1 MNFTLPSLSHARS
14 EWLTVSKQL
23 TPGPNECRH
32 YLFQPATRGIEQHVG
47 VQDSHPQGGIPSA
60 NQLLHAPGFALY
72 RALLRQI
79 PHISLPGDLTSR
91 PDWINPI
98 THLIQHGFRRNK
110 NDTSPRIVTSA
121 LQSGYRFLALLNRA
135 QDTSSASHAEV
146 LFFLRERQKAF
157 PQPRAPQ
164 VAAPPK
170 PRPPPLLTRVSEP
183 GQRPVY
189 KATVRPLPL
198 SQLSG
203 GTRKVPV
210 FEDAQGVPTLR
221 LGKPESHSHANFL
234 KHKAMRRQLRITALQ
249 SLWEERR
256 REASEEDAWE
266 ATVQALAVGEE
277 VKLADEDDENDT
289 AKKGTS
295 HHNYSQ
301 KRQPGLY
308 EVTVREFGYDY
319 LSAKLREEMVDMQA
333 RATALLDLRD
343 EEQRLAD
350 IENEEKKQRKR
361 AAREERVKLRK
372 DTRSPDKAPMSR
384 HPAKEHKNIRM
395 PKSAD
400 EPSHSLSKDDWTDEY
415 A

>member
-1 MNFTLPSLSHARS
+1 M
-14 EWLTVSKQL
+14 
-23 TPGPNECRH
+23 
-32 YLFQPATRGIEQHVG
+32 
-47 VQDSHPQGGIPSA
+47 QDSHPQNGTPSA

-91 PDWINPI
+91 SDWINPI

-110 NDTSPRIVTSA
+110 DDTSPRLVTSA
-121 LQSGYRFLALLNRA
+121 LQSGYRFLALLNGA

-146 LFFLRERQKAF
+146 ISFLRERQKAF
-157 PQPRAPQ
+157 PPPRAPQ

-170 PRPPPLLTRVSEP
+170 PRPPPLLTRVSAP

-221 LGKPESHSHANFL
+221 LGKPESHPHANFI
-234 KHKAMRRQLRITALQ
+234 KNKAMRRQLRITALQ

-256 REASEEDAWE
+256 RDASEEDAWE
-266 ATVQALAVGEE
+266 AAVQALAV
-277 VKLADEDDENDT
+277 DEGVELSDQDDENGT
-289 AKKGTS
+289 AKKGAS
-295 HHNYSQ
+295 HHNYLQ
-301 KRQPGLY
+301 KRQLGSY
-308 EVTVREFGYDY
+308 EVTVREFGHDY

-343 EEQRLAD
+343 DEQRLAD
-350 IENEEKKQRKR
+350 IEKEEKKQRRR
-361 AAREERVKLRK
+361 AAREERVRLRK
-372 DTRSPDKAPMSR
+372 DTRSPDKAPISR
-384 HPAKEHKNIRM
+384 HPAKEHNDVKR
-395 PKSAD
+395 PRSAD
-400 EPSHSLSKDDWTDEY
+400 KPSHSLSKDDWTDEY
-415 A
+415 AW

>member
-1 MNFTLPSLSHARS
+1 M
-14 EWLTVSKQL
+14 
-23 TPGPNECRH
+23 
-32 YLFQPATRGIEQHVG
+32 
-47 VQDSHPQGGIPSA
+47 QDFHPQDGTPSA

-79 PHISLPGDLTSR
+79 PRISLPGDLTSR
-91 PDWINPI
+91 SDWINPI

-110 NDTSPRIVTSA
+110 EDTSLRLVTSA

-135 QDTSSASHAEV
+135 QDASSASHAEV
-146 LFFLRERQKAF
+146 ISFLRERQKAF
-157 PQPRAPQ
+157 PPPRAPQ

-183 GQRPVY
+183 GQRPEY

-198 SQLSG
+198 FQLSG

-234 KHKAMRRQLRITALQ
+234 KNKAMRRQLRITDLQ

-266 ATVQALAVGEE
+266 ATVQALAVGEGVELSDE
-277 VKLADEDDENDT
+277 VDENGT
-289 AKKGTS
+289 AKTGTR
-295 HHNYSQ
+295 HYNYSQ
-301 KRQPGLY
+301 KRQPGSY

-319 LSAKLREEMVDMQA
+319 LSAKLREEMIDMQA
-333 RATALLDLRD
+333 RGTALLDLRD

-350 IENEEKKQRKR
+350 IEKEEKKQRKR
-361 AAREERVKLRK
+361 AAREEKVRLRE
-372 DTRSPDKAPMSR
+372 DTGSPDKAPMSAHSAR
-384 HPAKEHKNIRM
+384 KHEDKKR
-395 PKSAD
+395 PKST
-400 EPSHSLSKDDWTDEY
+400 EKPSHSLSKDDWTDEY
-415 A
+415 AS